1 MNRLDRLFA
10 ITLMLQAKG
19 RLRAKD
25 LTAWLEISERTIY
38 RDIATLS
45 ESGVHGRGDARR
57 GQVQG
62 PVPTTL

>member
-25 LTAWLEISERTIY
+25 LAAWFEFNLQMVRS
-38 RDIATLS
+38 
-45 ESGVHGRGDARR
+45 RR
-57 GQVQG
+57 
-62 PVPTTL
+62 